1 MLPLI
6 RGLILITPE
15 LRLSDVG
22 AGLEDSPGT
31 ADDPGGQGNPG
42 AQVTGPV
49 LMLIAE
55 VGMTLGWS

>member
-1 MLPLI
+1 M
-6 RGLILITPE
+6 ITPE